1 MTDLDLTDRLRKL
14 NNLDPA
20 TTDDIVKRDVLR
32 GRGAARRRTV
42 RMGVA
47 GLGIAAVAA
56 VGVTVAINA
65 DQDRPPAIAQD
76 STDNTDDQVQGSD
89 LKLVNYTGA
98 QEPGFVI
105 TKVPEGFVL
114 EGAGPFNLNIARPDN
129 LTGLDVFVDKVT
141 VMLES
146 SSVTGAPEGTP
157 VKVGDLDGWLRD
169 SDEAKALTYID
180 GTHRVVVQ
188 VWNSLGLTDD
198 QIVELAEGVTVTAEA
213 QAGVG

>member
-14 NNLDPA
+14 NLDA
-20 TTDDIVKRDVLR
+20 ETTDETIKRDVLR

-56 VGVTVAINA
+56 VGVTVAVNA

-76 STDNTDDQVQGSD
+76 SSDGQASSGD

-129 LTGLDVFVDKVT
+129 LTGLDVFVEKVV

-157 VKVGDLDGWLRD
+157 VKVGDLDGWLRV
-169 SDEAKALTYID
+169 SDGAKILTYND
-180 GTHRVVVQ
+180 GDKRVLVQ
-188 VWNSLGLTDD
+188 VWESLGLTDD
-198 QIVELAEGVTVTAEA
+198 QIIELAEGVTVTAEA

>member
-1 MTDLDLTDRLRKL
+1 MTDLTDRLRKL
-14 NNLDPA
+14 NLETVTPEA
-20 TTDDIVKRDVLR
+20 TVKRDVIR

-42 RMGVA
+42 RVGVA

-65 DQDRPPAIAQD
+65 EQPVAPPVVQPDQQ
-76 STDNTDDQVQGSD
+76 SDQAGQPD
-89 LKLVNYTGA
+89 TLELVAYTGA

-129 LTGLDVFVDKVT
+129 LTGLDDFQEKVV

-169 SDEAKALTYID
+169 SDAATILTYID
-180 GTHRVVVQ
+180 GAHRVVVQ
-188 VWNSLGLTDD
+188 VWDSLGLTDD
-198 QIVELAEGVTVTAEA
+198 QVVELAEGVTVTAEA

>member
-14 NNLDPA
+14 NLNA
-20 TTDDIVKRDVLR
+20 ETTDETIKRDVLR

-56 VGVTVAINA
+56 VGVTVAVNA

-76 STDNTDDQVQGSD
+76 SSDGQAPSGD

-129 LTGLDVFVDKVT
+129 LTGLDVFVEKVV

-157 VKVGDLDGWLRD
+157 VKVGDLDGWLRV
-169 SDEAKALTYID
+169 SDGAKVLTYND
-180 GTHRVVVQ
+180 GDKRVLVQ
-188 VWNSLGLTDD
+188 VWESLGLTDD
-198 QIVELAEGVTVTAEA
+198 QIIELAEGVTVTAEA

>member
-1 MTDLDLTDRLRKL
+1 MTDLDLTGRLRKL
-14 NNLDPA
+14 NHEA
-20 TTDDIVKRDVLR
+20 ETTDATIKRDVLR

-42 RMGVA
+42 RMSVA
-47 GLGIAAVAA
+47 GLGIAAVAV
-56 VGVTVAINA
+56 VGVTVAVNA

-76 STDNTDDQVQGSD
+76 SSDDQAQAGD
-89 LKLVNYTGA
+89 LKLVSYTGA

-129 LTGLDVFVDKVT
+129 LTGLDNFVEKVV

-157 VKVGDLDGWLRD
+157 VKVGDLDGWLRA
-169 SDEAKALTYID
+169 SDAATILTYDD
-180 GTHRVVVQ
+180 GANRVVVQ
-188 VWNSLGLTDD
+188 VWDSLGLTDE

>member
-1 MTDLDLTDRLRKL
+1 MTDTDLTDRLSKL
-14 NNLDPA
+14 NLESE
-20 TTDDIVKRDVLR
+20 TTDATVKRDVMR

-42 RMGVA
+42 RVGIASLGV
-47 GLGIAAVAA
+47 AAVAA

-65 DQDRPPAIAQD
+65 DQPVAPPVAQPAGD
-76 STDNTDDQVQGSD
+76 EGQSGD
-89 LKLVNYTGA
+89 LQLVAYTGA
-98 QEPGFVI
+98 QEPGFII

-129 LTGLDVFVDKVT
+129 LTGLGDFVDKVV

-169 SDEAKALTYID
+169 SDEATVLTYID
-180 GTHRVVVQ
+180 GANRVVVQ
-188 VWNSLGLTDD
+188 VWDSLGLTDD
-198 QIVELAEGVTVTAEA
+198 QIVELAEGVTVTDEA

>member
-1 MTDLDLTDRLRKL
+1 MTDLTDRLRKL
-14 NNLDPA
+14 NLETVTPEA
-20 TTDDIVKRDVLR
+20 TVKRDVMR

-42 RMGVA
+42 RVGVA

-65 DQDRPPAIAQD
+65 EQPVTPPVVQPDQQ
-76 STDNTDDQVQGSD
+76 SDQAGQPD
-89 LKLVNYTGA
+89 TLELVAYTGA

-129 LTGLDVFVDKVT
+129 LTGLDDFQEKVV

-157 VKVGDLDGWLRD
+157 VEVGDLDGWLRD
-169 SDEAKALTYID
+169 SDAATILTYID
-180 GTHRVVVQ
+180 GAHRVVVQ
-188 VWNSLGLTDD
+188 VWDSLGLTDD
-198 QIVELAEGVTVTAEA
+198 QVVELAEGVTVTAEA